1 MRNRSLPSKAM
12 SSKPTNHL
20 PSTLGNR
27 TMKCFKS
34 EIQSVRAAFTLV
46 ELLVVIAI
54 IGIMIGMAL
63 PAVQAMRE
71 LARRSNCA
79 QNLVQISLGLSSYNM
94 THGHYPIGTQDKTG
108 PIASEPKGF
117 HHNWAAAILPM
128 LDAEVIYAAIDQNA
142 SVYAKQ
148 NARVRELRIPTFIC
162 PSASGIRYNATCYS
176 GVTGSI
182 ETPIDTTNN
191 GTFILNRAMTDSDIT
206 DGLGYTLFIGEM
218 LSPYNED
225 LGWMSGT
232 RASLRDAGHRINAE
246 LARIRGDQTNV
257 PPITP
262 AYVGGFASDHPNGAH
277 LLLGSGE
284 YMFRS
289 NSMDVALLEQ
299 MANRSDGELP
309 KAWQSRNPRI
319 LNQPTAPREGTTG
332 KAPSGTGTEESE
344 GATDGSQSKTKVK
357 PTKLT
362 DPTSAGASA
371 GNSSPASASE

>member
-1 MRNRSLPSKAM
+1 MNNKSLQDKVTKSE
-12 SSKPTNHL
+12 PTNHL
-20 PSTLGNR
+20 PSALAHRTLGHLH
-27 TMKCFKS
+27 MKCFAS
-34 EIQSVRAAFTLV
+34 ENRSPRAAFTLV

-54 IGIMIGMAL
+54 IGIMIGMSL

-71 LARRSNCA
+71 LARRSRCE
-79 QNLVQISLGLSSYNM
+79 QNLVQISLGLSGYNM
-94 THGHYPIGTQDKTG
+94 THGHYPIGTQDKTA

-128 LDAEVIYAAIDQNA
+128 LDAEVVYAAIDQNV

-148 NARVRELRIPTFIC
+148 NASVRELRIPTFIC

-176 GVTGSI
+176 GVTGSV

-191 GTFILNRAMTDSDIT
+191 GTFILNRAMTDRDIT

-218 LSPYNED
+218 LSSYNED

-246 LARIRGDQTNV
+246 LARIRGDQTNAT
-257 PPITP
+257 PITP

-289 NSMDVALLEQ
+289 NSMDEAVLQQ

-319 LNQPTAPREGTTG
+319 LNQPASARRWNPREGSVRHWG
-332 KAPSGTGTEESE
+332 RRQRGSE
-344 GATDGSQSKTKVK
+344 
-357 PTKLT
+357 
-362 DPTSAGASA
+362 
-371 GNSSPASASE
+371 